1 MLTLA
6 GTVAGKMVPEAV
18 MLPMK
23 QVLQKPNKYQQCG
36 PRFLVE
42 LWFGYLER
50 NHKMILVITR
60 PLQYRF
66 CTMCRKIAPE
76 RGQELVALV
85 RDSIVIC
92 PPKASLWRQWK

>member
-6 GTVAGKMVPEAV
+6 GTVARNMVPEAV
-18 MLPMK
+18 MLRMK

-42 LWFGYLER
+42 LRLGYLER

-60 PLQYRF
+60 PLQCRF
-66 CTMCRKIAPE
+66 CTMYRKMAAE
-76 RGQELVALV
+76 RV
-85 RDSIVIC
+85 RS
-92 PPKASLWRQWK
+92 